1 MNIDKNRSIPTIKR
15 KPANVRQLPETSPL
29 SMSSGRPSGMGLAT
43 MNNLLCLLGDLDR
56 QVMYDSALTVSRYE
70 TTGGD
75 LMSGMPAWSSSKS
88 FKQISKCNSP
98 GSQ

>member
-1 MNIDKNRSIPTIKR
+1 
-15 KPANVRQLPETSPL
+15 
-29 SMSSGRPSGMGLAT
+29 MSSGRPSGMGLAT